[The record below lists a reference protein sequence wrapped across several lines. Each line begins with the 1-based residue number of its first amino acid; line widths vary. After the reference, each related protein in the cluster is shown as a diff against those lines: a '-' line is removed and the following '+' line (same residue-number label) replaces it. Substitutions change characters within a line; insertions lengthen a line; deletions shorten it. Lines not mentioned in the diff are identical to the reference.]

1 MKPRYFT
8 PGRAV
13 YYAAIAIIAFV
24 VSTLAKTMLGG
35 VGASAVVLV
44 MMGPLLIVDIKVVAP
59 SISLI
64 RPFLPGIGWIDLA
77 VATCVY
83 VGLGLYAYYASQLT
97 DQHESMISFVFL
109 LGVFFVIGVAGLFRW
124 QSWRGTNRKT

>member
-1 MKPRYFT
+1 MKLRYLT
-8 PGRAV
+8 PGRAA
-13 YYAAIAIIAFV
+13 YYVAIAMIAFV
-24 VSTLAKTMLGG
+24 VIMLAKAMLGDG
-35 VGASAVVLV
+35 GASAVVLV
-44 MMGPLLIVDIKVVAP
+44 MMGLLLIVDIKAVPP

-83 VGLGLYAYYASQLT
+83 VGLGLYAYYASQVT
-97 DQHESMISFVFL
+97 DQREGMISIVII

-124 QSWRGTNRKT
+124 QRWRVKR